1 MREISHLYYEALAQH
16 AVRVAL
22 TLLLPA
28 LLLEEVWNEWFA
40 TLSKA
45 EVKLRCPMA
54 LRSSRLLSPCPAP
67 YMKVASQIQVCLST
81 SQKTHFTIIQ

>member
-1 MREISHLYYEALAQH
+1 MSHLYYEDLAQH

-22 TLLLPA
+22 TLLA

-54 LRSSRLLSPCPAP
+54 LRSSRLLSPCPTTK
-67 YMKVASQIQVCLST
+67 M
-81 SQKTHFTIIQ
+81 